1 MFAALRHVSFGIRDA
16 LEIGLVAYMLYRVL
30 LLIHGTRAVQML
42 TGIVVLVV
50 LYGLAWVTQLTM
62 ITYLLGLLFTYGA
75 FAGVVIFQPELRQA
89 LAHLGQSRV
98 TRLLRRMAESEVA
111 EEVVAALERL
121 SQSGIG
127 AIIAIEREMALG
139 EYVASGSAL
148 QAKVSAD
155 LLTTIFTPYSPLH
168 DGAVIIRGDM
178 VIGAGCILPL
188 SQAQITDRTLGTRHR
203 AAMGLAEESG
213 CDCVRGVG
221 GDGHDL
227 VRLQWAAHAI
237 GDLGPDPR
245 SHGGTG
251 DATNGRSPRFRG
263 IVAGAMNGAGRHLDS
278 YRNSRYLRLLCNFP
292 SSPSGWRTCEGG
304 SRRPSHAADMRS
316 TSR

>member
-1 MFAALRHVSFGIRDA
+1 MALPPDFGHVAFGWRDA
-16 LEIGLVAYMLYRVL
+16 LEIGIVAYMLYRVL

-50 LYGLAWVTQLTM
+50 LYGVALVARFTM

-98 TRLLRRMAESEVA
+98 TRFFRRMGASEVA
-111 EEVVAALERL
+111 EEIVAAMERL

-127 AIIAIEREMALG
+127 AIIAVEREMALG
-139 EYVASGSAL
+139 EYVQSGSPL

-168 DGAVIIRGDM
+168 DGAVIVRGDT

-188 SQAQITDRTLGTRHR
+188 SQAQITDRALGTRHR
-203 AAMGLAEESG
+203 AALGLAEETDAIVLVVSEETSTLS
-213 CDCVRGVG
+213 VAV
-221 GDGHDL
+221 DG
-227 VRLQWAAHAI
+227 RL
-237 GDLGPDPR
+237 
-245 SHGGTG
+245 
-251 DATNGRSPRFRG
+251 
-263 IVAGAMNGAGRHLDS
+263 
-278 YRNSRYLRLLCNFP
+278 
-292 SSPSGWRTCEGG
+292 
-304 SRRPSHAADMRS
+304 MRS
-316 TSR
+316 ATPAQIRDMLSGQGLDRVVDVALNGLGV

>member
-1 MFAALRHVSFGIRDA
+1 MFAALRHVSFGVRDA
-16 LEIGLVAYMLYRVL
+16 LEIALVAYMLYRVL

-98 TRLLRRMAESEVA
+98 TRLLRRMAESEVT

-127 AIIAIEREMALG
+127 AIIAVEREMALG

-155 LLTTIFTPYSPLH
+155 LLATIFTPYSPLH
-168 DGAVIIRGDM
+168 DGAVIIRGDTI
-178 VIGAGCILPL
+178 IGAGCILPL
-188 SQAQITDRTLGTRHR
+188 SQAPISDRSLGTRHR
-203 AAMGLAEESG
+203 AALGLAEETDAFVFVVSEETAIISMAW
-213 CDCVRGVG
+213 
-221 GDGHDL
+221 DG
-227 VRLQWAAHAI
+227 RLTRSLTPIQARDQLA
-237 GDLGPDPR
+237 GRRPR
-245 SHGGTG
+245 SSTE
-251 DATNGRSPRFRG
+251 T
-263 IVAGAMNGAGRHLDS
+263 
-278 YRNSRYLRLLCNFP
+278 
-292 SSPSGWRTCEGG
+292 
-304 SRRPSHAADMRS
+304 AALQ
-316 TSR
+316 